1 MKQKIQVRP
10 GYVILS
16 TCSATGGVRYA
27 RTHGDEQPIGE
38 DGIEQEIRSVKTI
51 DHKEAVDRCN
61 KIASAANHAVRKRT
75 ANSAFG
81 YFATEQALKV
91 LGEDL
96 SQLSVEAEIANDFA
110 RSVGSARR
118 VHVGIVPVEIDVA
131 NEDVAREVHRTV
143 RVALTEIRDHL
154 VAGEAHELKL
164 ALDRAVRIDTLVT
177 GLASEAI
184 RMALTSAKEARSE
197 LAKANKLRE
206 EGDAQAENVEVT
218 RERVIQNFSG
228 AVDTAL
234 DWCSDERI

>member
-1 MKQKIQVRP
+1 MQKIKVRP

-16 TCSATGGVRYA
+16 TCSATGGVHYA

-38 DGIEQEIRSVKTI
+38 DGVEQEIRSVKTI

-81 YFATEQALKV
+81 YFATADALTV
-91 LGEDL
+91 LSEDL
-96 SQLSVEAEIANDFA
+96 RQLSDEAAIANAFA

-154 VAGEAHELKL
+154 IAGEAHELKL
-164 ALDRAVRIDTLVT
+164 AIDRAVRIDTLVT
-177 GLASEAI
+177 GLASESI
-184 RMALTSAKEARSE
+184 RMALDSAKEARSE
-197 LAKANKLRE
+197 LAKANKLRDD
-206 EGDAQAENVEVT
+206 GDVKAESTDVVLK
-218 RERVIQNFSG
+218 RVIQNYSG
-228 AVDTAL
+228 AIETAL
-234 DWCSDERI
+234 AWTSDERI